1 MQVEFDDR
9 LSACRD
15 TCPYAE
21 ISADVEE
28 CKSLSGTCMVMVTI
42 ACEHEGVCRYRRDEG
57 GE

>member
-1 MQVEFDDR
+1 MQVEVDDR

-21 ISADVEE
+21 INADVEE
-28 CKSLSGTCMVMVTI
+28 YKSLGGTCMVMVTI
-42 ACEHEGVCRYRRDEG
+42 ACDHESVCKYRREEG